1 MEMRLLFQELWDRF
15 DFQWCETPAGGEWLP
30 RAFNHVGKDKEA
42 WDALLVRLDKSVEW
56 VRALANGID
65 GQKKQ
70 EEPLP
75 PEPTP
80 EFCLLPGKWVRWKGK
95 VELKDSEY
103 RLFKRLLE
111 HRWDS
116 IEVARVKED
125 VWVGKRGRDDGD
137 ISDKTVQNTLYG
149 LINSLAA
156 IRFPIEWVW
165 RYPHIVRESI
175 R

>member
-1 MEMRLLFQELWDRF
+1 M
-15 DFQWCETPAGGEWLP
+15 
-30 RAFNHVGKDKEA
+30 
-42 WDALLVRLDKSVEW
+42 
-56 VRALANGID
+56 
-65 GQKKQ
+65 
-70 EEPLP
+70 P
-75 PEPTP
+75 PKPTP
-80 EFCLLPGKWVRWKGK
+80 EFCLLPGKWVRWEGK

-149 LINSLAA
+149 LINALAA

-165 RYPHIVRESI
+165 RYPHIDRKSI